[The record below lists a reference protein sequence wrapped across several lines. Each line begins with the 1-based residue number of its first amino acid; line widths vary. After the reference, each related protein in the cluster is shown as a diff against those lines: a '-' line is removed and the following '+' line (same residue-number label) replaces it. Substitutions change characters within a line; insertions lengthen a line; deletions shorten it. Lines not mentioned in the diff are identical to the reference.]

1 MEKIR
6 VLVVGYGNV
15 GRGVLLSLANQVD
28 MEVVGIA
35 SRSVGRVKKSV
46 KDIPVVDIN
55 NPAEYLALKPD
66 VAILCGGSKNDLP
79 QQGPEIVK
87 YLNTVDSFDEHHR
100 IVSLRR
106 ELDVSA
112 KVKKTVSIIGAGWD
126 PGTDSL
132 IRALMK
138 VVSLTGHTTTTFG
151 GNKGGRSMGHTVQVK
166 SIAGV
171 KDAVALTLANGR
183 GKQKRKVYVELEKGA
198 DITAIEK
205 AILADDYFKNEPTEI
220 MVVKNIDKYNTLQHS
235 AEIER
240 TGMQANQMYT
250 VSGNNPE
257 FTANI
262 MVSSVRACMNAY
274 NKEDYG
280 VYTFIERPIIDYL
293 AGNSLDDKLEG
304 Y

>member
-1 MEKIR
+1 MRKTAVAI
-6 VLVVGYGNV
+6 VGWGNV
-15 GRGVLLSLANQVD
+15 GRACKRAISECSD
-28 MEVVGIA
+28 M
-35 SRSVGRVKKSV
+35 
-46 KDIPVVDIN
+46 
-55 NPAEYLALKPD
+55 YLAGVVRRASSLKTEDPTLENTVVVSDIKELGDVD
-66 VAILCGGSKNDLP
+66 VALLCIPSREVP
-79 QQGPEIVK
+79 QRIREYHAMGI
-87 YLNTVDSFDEHHR
+87 NTVDSFDEHHR

-240 TGMQANQMYT
+240 TGMQANQMYS